1 MWHKNYVYANCIE
14 DRKIIWTFLVNT
26 LTYFKALEF
35 IFHECHVVVC
45 SHVGKGEECWSNWSC
60 LLCLLQGWT
69 LSQWICL
76 WIQIVLTQQILTVCC
91 VAAHC
96 GSLSQHHV
104 GTPIAGCVWTAV
116 WTTALPVLSVWR
128 RLLMWV
134 SEQNTDLKVRP
145 SEWYRML

>member
-1 MWHKNYVYANCIE
+1 MWHKNYTLKIVVEA
-14 DRKIIWTFLVNT
+14 RKIIWTFLLST
-26 LTYFKALEF
+26 LTHLEALEF
-35 IFHECHVVVC
+35 LFLEGHVVVC
-45 SHVGKGEECWSNWSC
+45 CYMRRAEECWSNWTC

-128 RLLMWV
+128 LLLTWV
-134 SEQNTDLKVRP
+134 SEQNTGLKVRP
-145 SEWYRML
+145 LEWYWML